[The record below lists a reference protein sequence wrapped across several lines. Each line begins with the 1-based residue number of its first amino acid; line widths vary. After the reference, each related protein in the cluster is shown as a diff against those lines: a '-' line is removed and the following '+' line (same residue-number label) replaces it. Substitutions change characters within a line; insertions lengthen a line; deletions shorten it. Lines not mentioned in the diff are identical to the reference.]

1 MITTVT
7 YARLFNLGNYENE
20 RLEVTATVENGDVSA
35 AFLECHTAVV
45 AEQAQLVAE
54 REAAEKRRREEWEA
68 EQAEKRA
75 KRDAERIA
83 RTQATGNEDLEF

>member
-20 RLEVTATVENGDVSA
+20 RLEVTFTVENGDVSA

-45 AEQAQLVAE
+45 AAQAQLVAE
-54 REAAEKRRREEWEA
+54 REAAEKRLREEWEA
-68 EQAEKRA
+68 EQKERRARAE
-75 KRDAERIA
+75 AERAA
-83 RTQATGNEDLEF
+83 RSKPAGDEDLEF